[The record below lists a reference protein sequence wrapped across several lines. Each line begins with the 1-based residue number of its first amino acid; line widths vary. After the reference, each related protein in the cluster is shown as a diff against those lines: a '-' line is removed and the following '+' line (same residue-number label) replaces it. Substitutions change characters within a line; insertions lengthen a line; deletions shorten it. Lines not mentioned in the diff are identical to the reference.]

1 MRLTEPME
9 IGLVFW
15 AEQDAATTIQQLR
28 AFDLHAG
35 QLGVPPQLECNS
47 AIDEWIRS
55 FDEHEVCITSAV
67 CSYLGEDYSSLDAVH
82 KTVGFTQEAMRSDR
96 SRRTEVVSRFAAALS
111 IPAVSCHIGFIPDS
125 PHEVLYGEL
134 CDLVKSFCDL
144 CGVNGQDFVLETGQE
159 CAQVL
164 LSFIQSIN
172 RTNLKVNFD
181 PANMIMYGSG
191 DPVAALKILSPHV
204 LSVHCKDAHSPV
216 LSTGRFGLECTLG
229 SGEVDFLGFLEQLK
243 TMEYGG
249 VLSIEREEPDVET
262 RSKDIEI
269 GLLRLKQWKTSLGL

>member
-181 PANMIMYGSG
+181 PANI
-191 DPVAALKILSPHV
+191 
-204 LSVHCKDAHSPV
+204 HCKDAHSPV

-243 TMEYGG
+243 TMEYRG